1 MQIILR
7 SPWRRVLFG
16 TVALACAVAYAFC
29 SVRAFNA
36 HHIASRMT
44 SEALRRAARLE
55 PGNSEYHHQL
65 GVLSLFADQDAHTAA
80 AHYRTAVAL
89 NPHMAKYW
97 LDLAEAYNTLG
108 DMQAQADAVKHAIEA
123 EPTRPAIAWEAAN
136 LYLVQ
141 GNTADALRLLRIVL
155 SNDGQAYTLRALD
168 TSWRATHDADLIM
181 REVLPPNPSMYATFL
196 QLLIEQD
203 RPEDASTVW
212 KGLTYLGK
220 QIDPK
225 LVFPYV
231 DYEIRGRRVESATQ
245 VWNYLLKMN
254 PETADSEPTTNLLFN
269 GGFDRDLLNG
279 GFDWRFAPQQHV
291 AADLDNTEVHDGN
304 RSLLLTFDG
313 EPWSEAGVNHFIPVE
328 PGRTYKFSVFEKAYE
343 LLTPSGP
350 RFRIT
355 DAYTGATLF
364 ESSDLLGSSV
374 WTQIS
379 GEFTTAP
386 ETRIVKLAIVR
397 NPAFQRISGRFW
409 VDDVSLT
416 NQ

>member
-1 MQIILR
+1 MQISLR
-7 SPWRRVLFG
+7 STWRRVLFV
-16 TVALACAVAYAFC
+16 TVALACAVAYSFFA
-29 SVRAFNA
+29 VRAFKA
-36 HHIASRMT
+36 HHIATRMT
-44 SEALRRAARLE
+44 PEALRLAAQLE

-65 GVLSLFADQDAHTAA
+65 GLLSLFVAQDAHTAA
-80 AHYRTAVAL
+80 PHYRAAVAL

-108 DMQAQADAVKHAIEA
+108 DLQSQADAVKHAIDA

-141 GNTADALRLLRIVL
+141 GNTSDALHLLRVVL
-155 SNDGQAYTLRALD
+155 SNDGQPYTLRALD
-168 TSWRATHDADLIM
+168 ASWRATHDADLIM
-181 REVLPPNPSMYATFL
+181 REVLPADPAMYATFL

-203 RPEDASTVW
+203 RPDDALKVW
-212 KGLTYLGK
+212 KGLTSLAK
-220 QIDPK
+220 NFDPK

-231 DYEIRGRRVESATQ
+231 DYEIRGRRVESAAQ
-245 VWNYLLKMN
+245 VWNYLLKMDPDTPN
-254 PETADSEPTTNLLFN
+254 GEPTANLLFN

-279 GFDWRFAPQQHV
+279 GFDWRFVPQQHV
-291 AADLDNTEVHDGN
+291 AIDLDNTEVHDGN
-304 RSLLLTFDG
+304 RSLVLSFDG
-313 EPWSEAGVNHFIPVE
+313 EPWSEAGVYHFIPVE
-328 PGRTYKFSVFEKAYE
+328 PGRTYKFSAFEKAYE

-355 DAYTGATLF
+355 DVYTGATLF

-416 NQ
+416 KQ